1 MLDWWLENADR
12 IIGPSRFG
20 NWDDPEIAELARINQ
35 VYLSRDLDPE
45 VWNEADWREFERDR
59 LAFEAHH
66 ERQEADNGH

>member
-45 VWNEADWREFERDR
+45 VWNEADWQEFERDR

-66 ERQEADNGH
+66 KEIR